1 MNFSFSILLPHVTTT
16 LKSVYCQVLLFA
28 SAGKCLFINSR
39 RLNGFVI
46 IIYFINGIVWC
57 ALRW

>member
-39 RLNGFVI
+39 CFNKVVI
-46 IIYFINGIVWC
+46 IIYIINGIFWH
-57 ALRW
+57 ALR